1 MKLNDEVISHIA
13 KSVQLAILT
22 GTDIVDHLR
31 MIELKEESGEIF
43 LTDEFAENAE
53 SNINKMLEAA
63 MTEINDQ
70 LTVD

>member
-31 MIELKEESGEIF
+31 MIELKEESGELF